1 MKDEEMRVIEMKRKE
16 IEVIAQNVKL
26 TNQTIKKERTDLENE
41 RTKFKLIK
49 DDLDISRTEM
59 EKELKHERE
68 LLSKQREEISEIKV
82 PEIDINKQNKLSI
95 PIESDIKLNPEKFEE
110 KIESEVKKNPINRN
124 SNEIIKPNLDDISP
138 LNDHESS
145 ISGKKMNTDNLL
157 KFSQSDEIEVPLDFG
172 ESKRTPKEAT
182 EYETINIDD
191 DQIEKL
197 VAEEASL
204 YDPSYYFDDYIYEF
218 KKNQSNYKV
227 FQVIRAENSQIG
239 YIVAGVE
246 VNFENN
252 KP

>member
-16 IEVIAQNVKL
+16 IEAIAQNVKL
-26 TNQTIKKERTDLENE
+26 TNQSIKKERTDLENE
-41 RTKFKLIK
+41 RIKFKHIK
-49 DDLDISRTEM
+49 DDLDISKTEI

-68 LLSKQREEISEIKV
+68 LLSKQREEISKIKV
-82 PEIDINKQNKLSI
+82 PKIEINKQNKLSI
-95 PIESDIKLNPEKFEE
+95 PIESDIKPTPATFVEKV
-110 KIESEVKKNPINRN
+110 ESDIKKSPTNRS

-145 ISGKKMNTDNLL
+145 ISGKKMNTNNLL
-157 KFSQSDEIEVPLDFG
+157 KFSQSDEVEVPLDFG

-191 DQIEKL
+191 EKIEIL

-218 KKNQSNYKV
+218 KKYQSNYKV
-227 FQVIRAENSQIG
+227 FQVIRAENPQIG